1 MEEILNDWK
10 RFSLLEEED
19 SKVTLDDE
27 NNDAKEVILAG
38 KFMTRRVLSIEAVGR
53 TLKPLWKTKNGFEIR
68 DVGNHVLLFVFDNEE
83 EAERVLAAE
92 PWTYDKH
99 LIILSR
105 YDGSC
110 SVQKI
115 RFHTVKFWVQLHGLP
130 VNKLN
135 ERTAYGIGRS
145 IGEVSRASQSD
156 EIIGGNFLRIRV
168 GINATRPLSRGRKVL
183 IGNGKEVW
191 VSFKYEKMP
200 NFCYWCGM
208 VSHDAKECKV
218 WLSSKGSLS
227 LDQQEYGS
235 WLRADP
241 FSVGKKSF
249 MFVPGTGGDFGG
261 EDTNVRTGR
270 ETEERIQGAAPPQ
283 EAGTNRVDIASS
295 EGNLNSVSPGITA
308 TFTQTSHAGKIL
320 DCPESLPNVVPL
332 NVHTDMVDFEAQI
345 QEIDMELNKYDNNGT
360 CTANSGFMAE
370 LSPSLSNY
378 SVQEHAHD
386 KSSHVTHNVTHD
398 SSNEP
403 RDSEGSQL
411 GLRT

>member
-1 MEEILNDWK
+1 MITFPSIDAVDSRASGLLLFLGWGNTNLLFSFALFFRSVLLPGLCVMEEILNNWK
-10 RFSLLEEED
+10 RFSLLEEEN

-38 KFMTRRVLSIEAVGR
+38 KFMTRRALNIEAVRR
-53 TLKPLWKTKNGFEIR
+53 TLKPLWKTRNGFEIR
-68 DVGNHVLLFVFDNEE
+68 DVGNHVLLFVFDNKN
-83 EAERVLAAE
+83 EAERILATE

-110 SVQKI
+110 SIQRVK
-115 RFHTVKFWVQLHGLP
+115 FHTVKFWVQLHGLP

-156 EIIGGNFLRIRV
+156 ELIGWNFLRTRV
-168 GINATRPLSRGRKVL
+168 GIDVTRPLSRGRKVL
-183 IGNGKEVW
+183 ISNDREVW
-191 VSFKYEKMP
+191 VNFKYEKMP

-227 LDQQEYGS
+227 LDQQEFGP

-249 MFVPGTGGDFGG
+249 MFVPGT
-261 EDTNVRTGR
+261 
-270 ETEERIQGAAPPQ
+270 
-283 EAGTNRVDIASS
+283 
-295 EGNLNSVSPGITA
+295 
-308 TFTQTSHAGKIL
+308 
-320 DCPESLPNVVPL
+320 
-332 NVHTDMVDFEAQI
+332 
-345 QEIDMELNKYDNNGT
+345 
-360 CTANSGFMAE
+360 
-370 LSPSLSNY
+370 
-378 SVQEHAHD
+378 
-386 KSSHVTHNVTHD
+386 
-398 SSNEP
+398 
-403 RDSEGSQL
+403 
-411 GLRT
+411 